1 MRKEVLE
8 TFKNTSLKYIGNV
21 NSLHG
26 LGTLSKKLE
35 TAASKQILDIL
46 SLNDKEIIYTS
57 DLSESITLGVLGYLE
72 NHNLKNK
79 NIVIEK
85 NINSSLDEI
94 SKKFNKNLEIRET
107 NNIESDVNKLVDD
120 NTLIVCTN
128 KYDDNLIKLC
138 RSYGCIY
145 FLILTEDNYFK
156 DLNGIDLVCFDS
168 LLFKGIPGIACLIK
182 GKNLKL
188 EPIING
194 GKSTTIYRSGTPS
207 LPFIVSLAKSI
218 RLEYK
223 K

>member
-26 LGTLSKKLE
+26 LGTLSKRLE

-46 SLNDKEIIYTS
+46 SLDDKEIIYTS

-72 NHNLKNK
+72 NHNLKDK

-94 SKKFNKNLEIRET
+94 SEKFNKNLEIRET
-107 NNIESDVNKLVDD
+107 NNIESYVSKLVDN
-120 NTLIVCTN
+120 NTLMICTN
-128 KYDDNLIKLC
+128 KYDDNIMKLC
-138 RSYGCIY
+138 KSYGCVY

-156 DLNGIDLVCFDS
+156 DFNDIDLVCFDS

-182 GKNLKL
+182 RKNLKL

-194 GKSTTIYRSGTPS
+194 GKSTTIYRSGTPL
-207 LPFIVSLAKSI
+207 LPSIVSLAKAI